1 MFAPFFVLLAL
12 SSAAPTPA
20 PTSRP
25 VPLREIG
32 RVRASASCASLAL
45 HANSA
50 ISSALHDDLLV
61 GQTMSR
67 LREVDL
73 DGSSISRRNG
83 LQDLGKLAK
92 DLRAEAVSGVG
103 EVQRL
108 RQLAAKSTD
117 PVQKKELK
125 SFADSLGGA
134 LYRQKKIAND
144 LNGFLAAMDY
154 HDMANMSE
162 SQQQMNSGN
171 LGQADPRFIDPLDRV
186 KAMGGDPRLQTPANQ
201 LAKEA
206 ADDFARR
213 TADITNDEALA
224 AQHTEGAVS
233 GC

>member
-1 MFAPFFVLLAL
+1 MISSLFVLLAL
-12 SSAAPTPA
+12 VSAAPTPA

-25 VPLREIG
+25 ALREIG

-50 ISSALHDDLLV
+50 ISSALHSDLLV

-73 DGSSISRRNG
+73 DGSVIARRNG
-83 LQDLGKLAK
+83 LQELARLAK
-92 DLRAEAVSGVG
+92 DLRAEAVAGVG
-103 EVQRL
+103 EVKRL
-108 RQLAAKSTD
+108 RELAAKSTN
-117 PVQKKELK
+117 PTQKKELK
-125 SFADSLGGA
+125 NFADSLGGA

-154 HDMANMSE
+154 HDMATFTQ
-162 SQQQMNSGN
+162 SQQDLNRST
-171 LGQADPRFIDPLDRV
+171 LGQGDARVIDPVEKAKSIGRDPRAQL
-186 KAMGGDPRLQTPANQ
+186 PASQ

-206 ADDFARR
+206 ADDFQQRV
-213 TADITNDEALA
+213 ADITNDEALA
-224 AQHTEGAVS
+224 AEHTEGAVS

>member
-1 MFAPFFVLLAL
+1 MFAPFFVLVAL
-12 SSAAPTPA
+12 TSAAPSPA
-20 PTSRP
+20 PTSSP

-50 ISSALHDDLLV
+50 ISSALHSDLLV
-61 GQTMSR
+61 GQTTSR

-73 DGSSISRRNG
+73 DGSPITRRNG
-83 LQDLGKLAK
+83 LQDLGRLAK
-92 DLRAEAVSGVG
+92 DLRAEAVAGVG
-103 EVQRL
+103 EVKRL
-108 RQLAAKSTD
+108 RELAAKSND
-117 PVQKKELK
+117 PTQKKELK

-154 HDMANMSE
+154 RDMATLSE
-162 SQQQMNSGN
+162 GQQQMNRST
-171 LGQADPRFIDPLDRV
+171 LFGQGDSLAIDPIE
-186 KAMGGDPRLQTPANQ
+186 KARSIARGQLPANQ

-206 ADDFARR
+206 AEDFQRR
-213 TADITNDEALA
+213 VTDITNDESVA

-233 GC
+233 NC